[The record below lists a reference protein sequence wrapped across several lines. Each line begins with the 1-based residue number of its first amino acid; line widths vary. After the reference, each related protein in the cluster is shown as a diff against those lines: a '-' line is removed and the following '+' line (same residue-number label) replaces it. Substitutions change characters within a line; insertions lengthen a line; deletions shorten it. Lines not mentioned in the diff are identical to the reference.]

1 MALPIWALYMKANYA
16 DEELNV
22 SRDDFQKPEDL
33 SINLDCTNLT
43 EEQGQTIDYEDDLDD
58 LDF

>member
-1 MALPIWALYMKANYA
+1 MKDNYA

-22 SRDDFQKPEDL
+22 STEDFPEPENM
-33 SINLDCTNLT
+33 SINIDCTKLI
-43 EEQGQTIDYEDDLDD
+43 EEQGEKIDYDDDLDD